1 MGGMNLMKDYLN
13 KNIFELMEVSADDL
27 KELSIAQFAE
37 KINGKRINIHPFSES
52 GHLYI
57 SALDA
62 NILVDKDSRICISG
76 KDSHLHISLSET
88 MVFGIYSYENGK
100 SFRIAFEGNSPDL
113 LLTVVGGRLSDVDEF
128 KEYRQ

>member
-1 MGGMNLMKDYLN
+1 MKDYSD

-37 KINGKRINIHPFSES
+37 KINGKRINIHPFSEN
-52 GHLYI
+52 GDLYL
-57 SALDA
+57 SAFDV
-62 NILVDKDSRICISG
+62 NITVDKDNRICIFG
-76 KDSHLHISLSET
+76 QDSHLHISLSET

-128 KEYRQ
+128 KSVR